1 MNLFQP
7 LMNEKEVQT
16 DDGEI
21 NESHL
26 MNLINLVCS
35 NQRWLNKRKKVNTV
49 RSLLKKYCYTSMFS
63 RFLLLLIKTLRT
75 LALQSFALITSSSAS
90 SSTSSSSSSSLSISN
105 ELLIIGA
112 GQMRTG
118 TTSLKFALQLL
129 FNQPCYHMYDVIYKY
144 QESHIKK
151 WINIFNMHQKCVN
164 IDKANWNDIF
174 NECKF
179 AVDYPTYADS
189 WISSCRATTASDM
202 VMTKHITFTENI
214 IYRLRGLKSLPI
226 LHDKM
231 YTKAFGSNYDQ
242 MTDEELKNAFI
253 KWNQEIINYVPKDR
267 LLIFDPND
275 GWKPLCEFL
284 NIPIP
289 ENVPFPHLNKR
300 IDLRN
305 SLLKY
310 RFLAQFLNFSF
321 IISFLCYGLDW
332 SSKLRYIE
340 AYKDE
345 NRKDENIWPEHSSH
359 LRTYPELKYHGMS
372 PEWSIYTDGYT
383 TGKKCLFNGIHQRS
397 VYCTSEYSLHDGFTH
412 KRQRDIIDQHN
423 GIFNSM
429 KPGDKSYGSVEYSP
443 NFYKINSSVPK
454 VQFGVQSTEQEFN
467 QDLTLIRKELREL
480 DEWKPAPTLTETI
493 SSVKFSRK

>member
-16 DDGEI
+16 NDEEI
-21 NESHL
+21 NENQL
-26 MNLINLVCS
+26 VNLIKLVCS
-35 NQRWLNKRKKVNTV
+35 NQRWLNKRKKVNTIS
-49 RSLLKKYCYTSMFS
+49 SLLKKYSYTSMFS
-63 RFLLLLIKTLRT
+63 RLSSLLIKTLKI
-75 LALQSFALITSSSAS
+75 LALQSFALLTSSAS
-90 SSTSSSSSSSLSISN
+90 SSTSSSSSSISN

-151 WINIFNMHQKCVN
+151 WIKIFNMHQKCVN
-164 IDKANWNDIF
+164 IEKANWNDIF

-179 AVDYPTYADS
+179 AVDYPTCVFYKDLMNIYPNAKVILTIRDTDS

-214 IYRLRGLKSLPI
+214 IYRLRGLRSLPI
-226 LHDKM
+226 LHDRM

-242 MTDEELKNAFI
+242 MTDDELKNAFI
-253 KWNQEIINYVPKDR
+253 KWNQEVINYVPKDR

-305 SLLKY
+305 RLLKY

-321 IISFLCYGLDW
+321 IISFLW
-332 SSKLRYIE
+332 
-340 AYKDE
+340 
-345 NRKDENIWPEHSSH
+345 
-359 LRTYPELKYHGMS
+359 
-372 PEWSIYTDGYT
+372 
-383 TGKKCLFNGIHQRS
+383 FIH
-397 VYCTSEYSLHDGFTH
+397 YMITS
-412 KRQRDIIDQHN
+412 
-423 GIFNSM
+423 
-429 KPGDKSYGSVEYSP
+429 
-443 NFYKINSSVPK
+443 
-454 VQFGVQSTEQEFN
+454 
-467 QDLTLIRKELREL
+467 
-480 DEWKPAPTLTETI
+480 
-493 SSVKFSRK
+493 